1 MEPDFYIFIGLEIHI
16 QLKTKTK
23 MFCSCP
29 VDEHQAPNT
38 LVCPVCL
45 GYPGTLPVLNR
56 KAVELAIAAGKIFH
70 SNIQIVSQFDRKNYF
85 YPDLPK
91 GYQITQFFHPICQG
105 GYFEYFN
112 PKGSLKKIE
121 IERIHLEEDAGKIIT
136 DEESGQWKID
146 YNRAGIPLLEI
157 VTRPQF
163 DNEKDVV
170 QFLKFLQLT
179 LQQTGISDAN
189 LEKGNMRCDV
199 NVSLSR
205 NQKIPPYKT
214 ELKNVNSFKFIRD
227 AIRYEINKQK
237 TKLLTQTWLDSM
249 TGKWNSKKKIVEYT
263 RTKEDISDYRYL
275 PDPDLPNLILDDELQ
290 KNVMVDEQTLPV
302 LKIRELIQHFAIS
315 YEDALLL
322 VEEPEYETI
331 FRKIIPLFPK
341 PVKVASW
348 LNVEM
353 RNLCKLHQMTPDTIS
368 PNQYAKILTLLED
381 RKINRDAARKIA
393 ELLLLTDQ
401 SPEDI
406 LQKEN
411 LLLVSEP
418 SLIEAVVDEM
428 IEDNRE
434 LWEKLKKG
442 ETKLIQY
449 FIGQGMKK
457 LKGKG
462 NPHLL
467 RDIIIKKL
475 N

>member
-1 MEPDFYIFIGLEIHI
+1 
-16 QLKTKTK
+16 
-23 MFCSCP
+23 
-29 VDEHQAPNT
+29 
-38 LVCPVCL
+38 
-45 GYPGTLPVLNR
+45 
-56 KAVELAIAAGKIFH
+56 
-70 SNIQIVSQFDRKNYF
+70 
-85 YPDLPK
+85 
-91 GYQITQFFHPICQG
+91 
-105 GYFEYFN
+105 
-112 PKGSLKKIE
+112 
-121 IERIHLEEDAGKIIT
+121 
-136 DEESGQWKID
+136 
-146 YNRAGIPLLEI
+146 
-157 VTRPQF
+157 
-163 DNEKDVV
+163 
-170 QFLKFLQLT
+170 
-179 LQQTGISDAN
+179 
-189 LEKGNMRCDV
+189 
-199 NVSLSR
+199 
-205 NQKIPPYKT
+205 
-214 ELKNVNSFKFIRD
+214 
-227 AIRYEINKQK
+227 
-237 TKLLTQTWLDSM
+237 M

-290 KNVMVDEQTLPV
+290 KNVMVDEQTLSV